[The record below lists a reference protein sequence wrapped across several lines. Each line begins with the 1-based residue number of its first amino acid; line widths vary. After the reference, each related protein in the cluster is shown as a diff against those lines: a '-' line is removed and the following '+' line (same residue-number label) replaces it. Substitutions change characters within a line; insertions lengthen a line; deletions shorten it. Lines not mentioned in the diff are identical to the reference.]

1 MNIEHTF
8 VKDGEQNFITR
19 VAALETKF
27 APFTGQINFV
37 SSTVNDNAS
46 SPINTAPPDSS
57 VTINELYA
65 RIVFLE
71 VVASRIEN
79 FNTATEAVNYETSLL
94 NSCMEEESVA
104 SSIPTAP
111 SAEEIDTFTHQ
122 STQRTAAQN
131 VNQTSSPQTQTSTI
145 LETDSTAAGKLNP
158 NLSRNFNTRR
168 VALGNGGLQALRTD
182 TTNSKWLSVVL
193 ESNTASDYSEVPQ
206 VHPIQPQYT
215 VFSTDNTMSG
225 CHFQMT
231 AAVALG
237 NGGLQALRTDTTNSK
252 WLSVVLES
260 NTASDYSEVPQVP
273 PNSTTIYCIENFSRR
288 FPHVFQRFW
297 TVEALLTQEYS
308 LALEIVL
315 IFGRMMIEA
324 EAIMRMKLGETIAR
338 LIQVCQTEAE
348 DDLKKASLNL
358 MTSWNQLLAEGIT
371 KRFVTP
377 SSQTQPKVKFAT
389 KLSETRIYY
398 CENIVSE
405 RTSDGTD
412 EASPCFEW
420 TSARGCRRGKFYLF
434 SFYSH
439 KICCFPIIYLLI
451 HENKQRKKVLDDL
464 KKKPTH
470 RLSPRRSFKG
480 GKQEKEGRANKER
493 RYDPNKETLPIQ
505 ELARF
510 IPRYATNNISLKGY
524 WTRRSWGIT
533 QLSPRVRIKTPP
545 ATVKQHKER
554 RLESQERNANKEGAC
569 LLVLAV
575 RLGVRFMVNEVKP
588 IVLFYAVRLR

>member
-27 APFTGQINFV
+27 APFSDQINE
-37 SSTVNDNAS
+37 SSTLDNNAS
-46 SPINTAPPDSS
+46 SPINTAPSDSS

-131 VNQTSSPQTQTSTI
+131 VNQTLSPQTQTSTI
-145 LETDSTAAGKLNP
+145 LETDSTAA
-158 NLSRNFNTRR
+158 

-182 TTNSKWLSVVL
+182 TTSSKWLSVVL

-206 VHPIQPQYT
+206 VHPIQPHNT
-215 VFSTDNTMSG
+215 ALSTDNTMSG
-225 CHFQMT
+225 CHFQMPSEAVLYLNFLSSCDGST
-231 AAVALG
+231 LRCAALKISCDGSSAFFEEFSTMLNGSALQ
-237 NGGLQALRTDTTNSK
+237 LLK
-252 WLSVVLES
+252 
-260 NTASDYSEVPQVP
+260 
-273 PNSTTIYCIENFSRR
+273 
-288 FPHVFQRFW
+288 FW
-297 TVEALLTQEYS
+297 MVEAILEREYS

-324 EAIMRMKLGETIAR
+324 EVIMRMKLGETIAR
-338 LIQVCQTEAE
+338 LVQVCQTEAE

-358 MTSWNQLLAEGIT
+358 MRSWNQLLAEGIT
-371 KRFVTP
+371 KRFVATP

-398 CENIVSE
+398 SENIVSE

-434 SFYSH
+434 SLYSH

-451 HENKQRKKVLDDL
+451 HKNKQRKKVLDDL

-480 GKQEKEGRANKER
+480 GKQEKEGRANKET